1 MLRTLSFLVSM
12 ALFAPTL
19 AAEPFWGS
27 RTSQAFDI
35 APQKLKPGQFIWK
48 DSTANL
54 GPMMAVVRLAEQKVY
69 VYRSDALIGV
79 STASTGKRKRSTP
92 TGIFSVLGK
101 SRFHRS
107 RKYNNAPMPY
117 THWLTSKGVAM
128 HAGKL
133 PGYPA
138 SHGCIRLPSQFA
150 RFLFESSPIGMRVV
164 ITKR

>member
-1 MLRTLSFLVSM
+1 MFRIFSFLVSIV
-12 ALFAPTL
+12 LFAPAL
-19 AAEPFWGS
+19 FAEPFWGS

-48 DSTANL
+48 GNAVPF
-54 GPMMAVVRLAEQKVY
+54 GPMMAVIRLAEQKVY
-69 VYRSDALIGV
+69 VYRNDALIGV
-79 STASTGKRKRSTP
+79 STASTGKRRRSTP
-92 TGIFSVLGK
+92 TGVFSVLGK

-107 RKYNNAPMPY
+107 KKYNNAPMPY

-150 RFLFESSPIGMRVV
+150 RLLFESSPVGMRVV
-164 ITKR
+164 ITRR